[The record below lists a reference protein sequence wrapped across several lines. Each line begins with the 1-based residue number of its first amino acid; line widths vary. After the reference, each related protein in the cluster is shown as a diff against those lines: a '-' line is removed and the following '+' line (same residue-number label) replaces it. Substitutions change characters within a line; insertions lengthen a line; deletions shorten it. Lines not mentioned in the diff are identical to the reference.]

1 MNKTFYNHTS
11 AVFFPTAVYPDRYRN
26 IKQYRTN
33 LEQGYSVNNILA
45 LEKIPD
51 HKVNNFSTNY
61 ITQPTLLSDITDITS
76 FNSDIQTAITRL
88 SFGQPGEAD
97 RDHLFLYIYNTAG
110 LDPDNGA
117 PITNVTL
124 NKIQRAVGLVSGIEG
139 SFNNN
144 FFFEL
149 DIISSEILRVRHT
162 ADTGVYYLTWDP
174 ISGKFL
180 FLLEKA
186 ADRNQTSTETNNVFR
201 YTIDEQGRLFLLK
214 CYQGK
219 SLIASNVNGTL
230 SATVVPTTGLTPGVN
245 NIFNIDLNFE
255 VIKHQQN
262 LDFISYK
269 TRALNTLSVNS
280 ERSLFDQDGQYIFHT
295 EYNDQDINSNQIKF
309 NFFTLDTNRSEYGF
323 IKRGTN
329 MVDAED
335 TTPTFNYR
343 QYNTLDTGL
352 DQEQGNDKMSLTY
365 TFYDKDIFIKNGTTT
380 AFNAPP
386 SIYPF
391 EKLNINDT
399 TFIKNGALSGPTPG
413 LSDRVYIKRQDSS
426 QYTNGRFLCTWLSAG
441 SFEEPGVWVDRYYY
455 PDVISKREAIYGL
468 EQFSPSFDDSVDTL
482 NRVDSSTSGRTKI
495 STRKFFDKKSD
506 AAITPG
512 ILIRYDRLGNQDM
525 EDIIASSSPVVS
537 SFDSCYTSKPLRI
550 TQDNRYLGITENL
563 CKANQTNK
571 LSFDGTFYTRVSAYE
586 QINKTKAFTVS
597 FETYIDSN
605 VQYGYNIL
613 GNNTNMGFGVFQDM
627 TVTPFLHVA
636 LGATLHIYNTANI
649 LLNSVTFDTPIRD
662 VFKLSALEDFIVI
675 CEGGNIYQVDA
686 KGNKLQHVIREE
698 LLETYISSFM
708 EENDIYFLY
717 KGTTI
722 GTHIIKKLKIQ
733 NAINPSFSTAD
744 ENNFDAYKQLF
755 NVEVI
760 NSDEIEEFN
769 SYRNTNV
776 DYNEG
781 ILRYD
786 NKTYIYPAYG
796 KVQAWETSDIVFYA
810 VRTTSKD
817 AAGDTESTYSIVKHN
832 LRQQPEI
839 FTTLPKN
846 EAITDIAIQHNTEEE
861 NVIAVVSA
869 NKIRKY
875 TTTGQLRDL
884 SDYDTYA
891 VEAEEGDA
899 NPIYPLAGGEILSID
914 YINEYVTG
922 GSQNGEFVVT
932 FKDGDG
938 NIRVSQETRVTP
950 ETLSDPVPNTGGFT
964 YINITNFNTLRRI
977 YNNNTLDFRLTLKN
991 SLDRRDTTTHII
1003 SYDSSQVDTGLHTFT
1018 FSFDSIQGNI
1028 TLYVDGILYANRTV
1042 PPGKYDLHDIF
1053 NGEIFIGTTGFV
1065 NDNDLSTYLK
1075 QPGYYYIKGLDI
1087 ENFFIYD
1094 HAASKTLLTALALR
1108 DRRID
1113 ELVLSLPHGQRNN
1126 KATIER
1132 FYKFGN
1138 NNSSNNIDIVVNNF
1152 GIVDKELLS
1161 QIKLNILEDA
1171 ESILPTGVKIN
1182 NIKFSR

>member
-11 AVFFPTAVYPDRYRN
+11 AVFFPTAVYPDEYRN
-26 IKQYRTN
+26 IKQHRAN
-33 LEQGYSVNNILA
+33 LEQGYSINNIQA

-76 FNSDIQTAITRL
+76 FNTDIQTAITRL
-88 SFGQPGEAD
+88 SFGQPGQVD
-97 RDHLFLYIYNTAG
+97 QDHVFLYIYNTAG
-110 LDPDNGA
+110 LDPDNGNI
-117 PITNVTL
+117 ITNVTQ
-124 NKIQRAVGLVSGIEG
+124 NKAQRAVGLVSGIEG

-149 DIISSEILRVRHT
+149 DIISDQILRVRHT
-162 ADTGVYYLTWDP
+162 ADNGVYYLTWDP
-174 ISGKFL
+174 VSGRFL
-180 FLLEKA
+180 FLIEKE
-186 ADRNQTSTETNNVFR
+186 ADKNQTTTETNNVFR

-219 SLIASNVNGTL
+219 SLIVSNVNGTL
-230 SATVVPTTGLTPGVN
+230 SAAVTPSTGLTPGVN
-245 NIFNIDLNFE
+245 NIFNVDLNFE
-255 VIKHQQN
+255 VIQHQQN
-262 LDFISYK
+262 IDFVSYS
-269 TRALNTLSVNS
+269 TRALNTLTINTDK
-280 ERSLFDQDGQYIFHT
+280 SLFDQNGQYIFHT

-309 NFFTLDTNRSEYGF
+309 NFFTLDTSRSEYGF

-329 MVDAED
+329 MVNADD

-343 QYNTLDTGL
+343 LYNTLDTGL

-413 LSDRVYIKRQDSS
+413 LSDRVYIKRQDST
-426 QYTNGRFLCTWLSAG
+426 QYNNGRFLCTWLSAG
-441 SFEEPGVWVDRYYY
+441 SFQDPGVWVDRYYY

-468 EQFSPSFDDSVDTL
+468 DQFTPSFDDSVDTL
-482 NRVDSSTSGRTKI
+482 NRVDDSSTGRNKI
-495 STRKFFDKKSD
+495 RTRKFFDKKSD
-506 AAITPG
+506 ATITPD
-512 ILIRYDRLGNQDM
+512 ILIKYDRLGNQDM
-525 EDIIASSSPVVS
+525 EDIITSSTPIIS

-563 CKANQTNK
+563 CKPNQTSK
-571 LSFDGTFYTRVSAYE
+571 LSLDGTFYTRVSAYE
-586 QINKTKAFTVS
+586 QINKTKAFTLS
-597 FETYIDSN
+597 FEAYIDPN

-636 LGATLHIYNTANI
+636 LGSTLHIYNTENI
-649 LLNSVTFDTPIRD
+649 LLNSITFDTAIRD

-698 LLETYISSFM
+698 LPSSYISSYM

-717 KGTTI
+717 KGSTI
-722 GTHIIKKLKIQ
+722 NTHIVKKLKIQ
-733 NAINPSFSTAD
+733 NAINPSFSTVD
-744 ENNFDAYKQLF
+744 ENNFEAYKQLF
-755 NVEVI
+755 SVEVV
-760 NSDEIEEFN
+760 NNDEVEQFDA
-769 SYRNTNV
+769 YKDADV

-781 ILRYD
+781 ILRYN

-796 KVQAWETSDIVFYA
+796 RIQAWETEDIVFYA
-810 VRTTSKD
+810 VRTVSKD
-817 AAGDTESTYSIVKHN
+817 EAGDIDSTYNIIKHN
-832 LRQQPEI
+832 LRLQPEI
-839 FTTLPKN
+839 FASLPIN
-846 EAITDIAIQHNTEEE
+846 ESITDIAIQHNLNDE
-861 NVIAVVSA
+861 NVVAIISK

-875 TTTGQLRDL
+875 TTTGELLDL

-891 VEAEEGDA
+891 VEAEEGDED
-899 NPIYPLAGGEILSID
+899 PTYPLLGGQILSID
-914 YINEYVTG
+914 YINEYTTG
-922 GSQNGEFVVT
+922 GIQNGEFVVT
-932 FKDGDG
+932 FIDGDG
-938 NIRVSQETRVTP
+938 NIRVSQEARVTP
-950 ETLSDPVPNTGGFT
+950 ESLSDPVPSTGSFQ

-991 SLDRRDTTTHII
+991 SLDHRDTTTHII

-1028 TLYVDGILYANRTV
+1028 TLYVDGLLYANRTV

-1053 NGEIFIGTTGFV
+1053 SGEIFVGTTGFV

-1094 HAASKTLLTALALR
+1094 RAASKILLTALALR
-1108 DRRID
+1108 DRNID

-1152 GIVDKELLS
+1152 GITDKDLLS

-1171 ESILPTGVKIN
+1171 GNILPAGVNIN
-1182 NIKFSR
+1182 NIKFSK